1 MNENT
6 CFHASINGIIPGAI
20 GDSIVKFLQIEDNN
34 LLGVSANYRSLKI
47 EQEKS
52 FEIVPDG
59 DFVFNFSK
67 PIEINKLLKSAIENE
82 IIVDLTSKQYNYG
95 GKLFYYCQLTDKSFY
110 IGRTPTSEIQLENTS
125 AFLSIHGTPNYLS
138 KIEGSSLMLRLMN
151 IFPAY
156 RMGKGLTKSIQS
168 IDIDVLGTSTETVK
182 IKGEIQFQKGKYA
195 SIELIRNLIELR

>member
-1 MNENT
+1 MN
-6 CFHASINGIIPGAI
+6 P
-20 GDSIVKFLQIEDNN
+20 
-34 LLGVSANYRSLKI
+34 
-47 EQEKS
+47 
-52 FEIVPDG
+52 
-59 DFVFNFSK
+59 
-67 PIEINKLLKSAIENE
+67 
-82 IIVDLTSKQYNYG
+82 KQ
-95 GKLFYYCQLTDKSFY
+95 
-110 IGRTPTSEIQLENTS
+110 
-125 AFLSIHGTPNYLS
+125 